1 MSARVAVLDVGKTN
15 VKLSAVTPDGEVAET
30 LTVANE
36 VRPGPPWRHHDLR
49 ALGEWAMGAL
59 AGLSRRH
66 PVERFVATGHGSGG
80 MLVGAD
86 PDAGGD
92 GCVLP
97 MVDYEQAAPPGL
109 DADYAALCGSF
120 ADRGSAVMSGAT
132 HQARQLLWMERAFP
146 EAVARARWH
155 LGIPQYWAW
164 RLSGVAVS
172 EPSFLG
178 AQSHLWNVPE
188 GRWAPIVENRGWRRL
203 LPPFVRAWDDL
214 GPIRPELALRF
225 GLPAGLRIHAGAHD
239 SSANAYRYAAA
250 GRGDL
255 LVVSTGTWIVGLAG
269 GVPVGRLDEQAG
281 MTINA
286 DLEGRPVGGA
296 LTMGGRAFAALAG
309 EQDGRSAEGTAVARL
324 VGRGTL
330 ALPTFGS
337 HDGQFPGTAGRGAV
351 LGPPPEGP
359 SERLA
364 LALLHVALLAT
375 ALIDRLDPAR
385 PVVLDGTFLREPL
398 FAALVAALR
407 GARETWVSDEPYGIA
422 AGAALLTGHPGR
434 SEPASVSL
442 RRPVPAEVPGLL
454 AYARRWAELAPA
466 PSRERLIQ

>member
-1 MSARVAVLDVGKTN
+1 MSASVAVLDVGKTN
-15 VKLSAVTPDGEVAET
+15 VKLSAVTPTGQVAET
-30 LTVANE
+30 LAVANE
-36 VRPGPPWRHHDLR
+36 VRPGPPWRQHDL
-49 ALGEWAMGAL
+49 AGLGEWAMEAL
-59 AGLSRRH
+59 ARLARRH
-66 PVERFVATGHGSGG
+66 PIERFVATGHGSGG
-80 MLVGAD
+80 MLVSED

-92 GCVLP
+92 GCALP
-97 MVDYEQAAPPGL
+97 MMDYEQPSPPDL
-109 DADYAALCGSF
+109 DEAYASLCGSF
-120 ADRGSAVMSGAT
+120 ADRGSAVMAGAT

-155 LGIPQYWAW
+155 LGVPQYWAW

-178 AQSHLWNVPE
+178 AQSHLWNVPQR
-188 GRWAPIVENRGWRRL
+188 RWAPIVEARGWRRL
-203 LPPFVRAWDDL
+203 LPPFARAWDDL
-214 GPIRPELALRF
+214 GPVRPELAERF
-225 GLPAGLRIHAGAHD
+225 GLPSGLRVHAGAHD
-239 SSANAYRYAAA
+239 STANAYRYAAA

-255 LVVSTGTWIVGLAG
+255 LVVSTGTWIVGLAAA
-269 GVPVGRLDEQAG
+269 VPLERLDEAAG

-286 DLEGRPVGGA
+286 DPEGRPVGGA

-309 EQDGRSAEGTAVARL
+309 ERDGRPGDAAAVARL
-324 VGRGTL
+324 VERGTL

-359 SERLA
+359 AERLA

-375 ALIDRLDPAR
+375 ALIDRLDRQR

-407 GARETWVSDEPYGIA
+407 GDRETWVSDEPTGIA
-422 AGAALLTGHPGR
+422 AGAALLTGHVGR
-434 SEPASVSL
+434 AGPAPVLLS
-442 RRPVPAEVPGLL
+442 RPAPIEVPGLVP
-454 AYARRWAELAPA
+454 YARRWAELAPA
-466 PSRERLIQ
+466 SSRERHG